1 MRINGDEKMTG
12 EIINFPDMK
21 NIEQEIEKL
30 RTELSMLVIEYDTL
44 RFTDG
49 PNIETAY
56 MLELGGLEYSVFE
69 AQCELKRLMRK
80 RDFMQM
86 SINRGEKPDMKAI
99 EKRLDEEFQIYKE
112 KLDEELHK
120 INKSIERANLPTL
133 SADEEK
139 ELKKLYR
146 KIVKKLHPDLN
157 PDATDEQKRLFQNA
171 VAAYQNGD
179 LSAIRMIADIADG
192 ADDKKLNGND
202 ALFRIKENLEK
213 SIKNMSEKISKIKFE
228 YPFTLAEFTRDENKM
243 NERKKELKEILEKYK
258 QAIENYERILKEM
271 MK

>member
-1 MRINGDEKMTG
+1 MTG

-179 LSAIRMIADIADG
+179 LSAIRMIADIANG
-192 ADDKKLNGND
+192 ADDKKSNGND
-202 ALFRIKENLEK
+202 VLFHIKENLEK
-213 SIKNMSEKISKIKFE
+213 SIKNMNEKISKIKSE
-228 YPFTLAEFTRDENKM
+228 YPFTLAEFTRDKNKM
-243 NERKKELKEILEKYK
+243 SERKKELKEILEKYK
-258 QAIENYERILKEM
+258 QAIENYERILEEM

>member
-1 MRINGDEKMTG
+1 MAG

-30 RTELSMLVIEYDTL
+30 RTELSMLVIEHDTL
-44 RFTDG
+44 RFNDG

-56 MLELGGLEYSVFE
+56 MLALGGLEYSIFE
-69 AQCELKRLMRK
+69 AQCEMKRLMRK
-80 RDFMQM
+80 RDLMQM
-86 SINRGEKPDMKAI
+86 NINRGEKPNVKAI
-99 EKRLDEEFQIYKE
+99 EKELDEEFQSYKE

-120 INKSIERANLPTL
+120 INKSIERASLPTL

-171 VAAYQNGD
+171 VIAYQNGD
-179 LSAIRMIADIADG
+179 LSTIRMIADISDG
-192 ADDKKLNGND
+192 ADEKKINGND
-202 ALFRIKENLEK
+202 ALFHVKENLEK
-213 SIKNMSEKISKIKFE
+213 SIGNMKAKIDKIKSE
-228 YPFTLAEFTRDENKM
+228 YPFTLAEFTRDKNKM
-243 NERKKELKEILEKYK
+243 SARKNELEEILKKYK
-258 QAIENYERILKEM
+258 QAIENYERILDEM